1 MIRTRKYVD
10 RVGNVSYH
18 IVSENHPS
26 RHILRFTAKQY
37 RDDRVTIARAI
48 VRTRNQLKVVQP
60 VQRLTEAEVLKE
72 FGR

>member
-10 RVGNVSYH
+10 RVGNVSWH
-18 IVSENHPS
+18 MSNDKHLFIVRS
-26 RHILRFTAKQY
+26 TASQY

-60 VQRLTEAEVLKE
+60 LQRLTEAEVLKE

>member
-1 MIRTRKYVD
+1 MIRTRKFVD
-10 RVGNVSYH
+10 RAGNVSWH
-18 IVSENHPS
+18 MSNGGPNHV
-26 RHILRFTAKQY
+26 LRFTANQY

>member
-10 RVGNVSYH
+10 RAGNVSWH
-18 IVSENHPS
+18 MSNGGPNHV
-26 RHILRFTAKQY
+26 LRFTANQY

-48 VRTRNQLKVVQP
+48 IRTRNQLKVVQP
-60 VQRLTEAEVLKE
+60 AQRLTEAEVLKE

>member
-10 RVGNVSYH
+10 RAGNVSYFMEQDH
-18 IVSENHPS
+18 HST
-26 RHILRFTAKQY
+26 RYILRFTANQY
-37 RDDRVTIARAI
+37 RDDRVSIARAI

-60 VQRLTEAEVLKE
+60 AQRLTEAEVLKE